1 MKDSILNDCDMGKSE
16 GEKKVLVTVF
26 AKHLFKNTKSLF
38 TNIGKQYLIL
48 SDLYDPNDQ
57 KPKTKTQ
64 ENILLQL
71 EQLSEKIGQLEQRNK
86 KLELLSQE
94 RLDNI
99 NAAAHDLRLP
109 LSRNISLSQLLQN
122 TPLNKEQ
129 KEIIEQLNLVNKE
142 GLQLLNAV
150 LESHS
155 IEQEQNDSAEIN
167 LSHFINLRI
176 EKNFKEQAYNKNIS
190 IHTAIED
197 DLEITTDTV
206 SLGRIIDNLIS
217 NALKFSKNSTEIFI
231 EVLSVE
237 NTVYISVQD
246 QGPGISED
254 DLKKVFKKF
263 GRLTPRPTSGE
274 SSIGLGLSIVKSL
287 TEKLNGE
294 ITVKSVVGKGTE
306 FTLRLDKKTVPLSY
320 QKESAN

>member
-1 MKDSILNDCDMGKSE
+1 MEKGE
-16 GEKKVLVTVF
+16 GEKKVLATVF

-48 SDLYDPNDQ
+48 SDLYDPHDQ

-71 EQLSEKIGQLEQRNK
+71 EQLSEKIVQLEQRNK

-109 LSRNISLSQLLQN
+109 LSRNVSLSQLLQN
-122 TPLNKEQ
+122 TPLTKEQ
-129 KEIIEQLNLVNKE
+129 KEIVEQLNLVNNE
-142 GLQLLNAV
+142 GLRLLKAV

-155 IEQEQNDSAEIN
+155 VEHEQNDFVEIN
-167 LSHFINLRI
+167 LSQFINLRI
-176 EKNFKEQAYNKNIS
+176 ENNFKEQASNKNIL
-190 IHTAIED
+190 IHTAIEN
-197 DLEITTDTV
+197 DLEITTDPL

-217 NALKFSKNSTEIFI
+217 NALKFSRNSTEIFI
-231 EVLSVE
+231 EVLSVD

-254 DLKKVFKKF
+254 ELKKLFKKF
-263 GRLTPRPTSGE
+263 GRLSSRPTSGE

-287 TEKLNGE
+287 AEKLNGE
-294 ITVKSVVGKGTE
+294 ITVRSVVGKGTE
-306 FTLRLDKKTVPLSY
+306 FTLRLDKKPIPLSY
-320 QKESAN
+320 QKESAS

>member
-1 MKDSILNDCDMGKSE
+1 MEKSE
-16 GEKKVLVTVF
+16 GEKKIMATVF

-48 SDLYDPNDQ
+48 SDLYDPHDQ

-64 ENILLQL
+64 ENILQQL
-71 EQLSEKIGQLEQRNK
+71 EQLSEKIIQLEQRNK

-122 TPLNKEQ
+122 TQLSKEQ
-129 KEIIEQLNLVNKE
+129 KEIVEQLDFVNNE

-150 LESHS
+150 LELHS
-155 IEQEQNDSAEIN
+155 IEYEQNDLVEIN
-167 LSHFINLRI
+167 LSQFINLRI
-176 EKNFKEQAYNKNIS
+176 EKNFKEQAYYKNIS
-190 IHTAIED
+190 IHSAIED
-197 DLEITTDTV
+197 DLEITTDTL

-217 NALKFSKNSTEIFI
+217 NALKFSRNSTEIFI

-254 DLKKVFKKF
+254 DQKKLFKKF
-263 GRLTPRPTSGE
+263 SKLSPRPTSGE
-274 SSIGLGLSIVKSL
+274 SSIGLGLSMVKSL

-306 FTLRLDKKTVPLSY
+306 FTLRLNKKPVPLSY
-320 QKESAN
+320 QNKSAS